1 MNEYK
6 QTVGTNSIVT
16 RKLKDV
22 GTKDFAKIGDKFC
35 SYQKEEGKIGGK
47 LGSYENEADVMLL
60 SKDDMM
66 KKEVGGNDDIHL
78 VEVIETA
85 DSDVDLAAKEG
96 VPSSMVRCYRTLW
109 FLA

>member
-6 QTVGTNSIVT
+6 QTVGTNSIIT

-22 GTKDFAKIGDKFC
+22 ATKNFAKNGDTLG

-47 LGSYENEADVMLL
+47 FGSYENEADVMLL

-66 KKEVGGNDDIHL
+66 KERGGCESL
-78 VEVIETA
+78 V
-85 DSDVDLAAKEG
+85 S
-96 VPSSMVRCYRTLW
+96 
-109 FLA
+109 